1 MTVQE
6 IKCPNCGAPLNFDG
20 VDAPTMHCPYCD
32 SVVAVPE
39 EIRPARPITVDVSSF
54 FPQTAAGQ
62 PARKKGGSLALAL
75 IVATVILLVGVFAFI
90 AMLVPQS
97 DSTFISDNSNVPPQV
112 AESTITPSP
121 EPSLTPTPNFA
132 RAALS
137 FGESGI
143 GEGMFTDARYI
154 AVDGSG
160 AIYVADYQGGRV
172 QRFDASGKYQSQWR
186 VGDSKEIIYGLS
198 ANHQGQVYV
207 AFNDV
212 IGRYDG
218 KTGKLLSTL
227 SSPNGGAFGDL
238 YATADGQLVA
248 VWYEGRYGLITSLE
262 GHRDDLVIFGAD
274 DKIERTIPS
283 IISGQTGSVALDNYL
298 AVDGT
303 GTIFVLSDGVLFKFS
318 PTGKYINSFDVAGS
332 QAGQFGGADT
342 LAVDGQGRLYLGA
355 RSMVAVFSPDWH
367 FVDSFPT
374 GVSVDMLAI
383 DDQGALWGV
392 SRDKVTQFIL
402 RGK

>member
-1 MTVQE
+1 MPVQE

-39 EIRPARPITVDVSSF
+39 EFRPARPVTVDVISF
-54 FPQTAAGQ
+54 FPQNADAQ
-62 PARKKGGSLALAL
+62 PARKKGSSAALVLILA
-75 IVATVILLVGVFAFI
+75 IVILFGGVLAII
-90 AMLVPQS
+90 AVLAPQPES
-97 DSTFISDNSNVPPQV
+97 AVSLSPPQI
-112 AESTITPSP
+112 AEVEITPSP

-198 ANHQGQVYV
+198 ANHQGEVYV

-212 IGRYDG
+212 IGRYNG

-238 YATADGQLVA
+238 YATADGRLVA
-248 VWYEGRYGLITSLE
+248 TWYEGRYGLITSLE

-283 IISGQTGSVALDNYL
+283 IVSGQTSSLALDNYL

-318 PTGKYINSFDVAGS
+318 PSGKYINSFDVAGS
-332 QAGQFGGADT
+332 QAGQFGGPDT

-355 RSMVAVFSPDWH
+355 RSTVAVFSPEWR

-402 RGK
+402 REK